1 MSAFASA
8 RGRRTRARGAR
19 DARMRARR
27 ATAPTTALTTALALA
42 SLASRAVASS
52 ARFGRERLVMQTT
65 LGDVTLALYDHDDA
79 ARATAAHVL
88 EAFELGLYD
97 TNHFFR
103 VDSGIRGADRGLRG
117 GAARGDERAAAR
129 ARDEDGARRIR
140 RVGETH
146 AREAVDGEVER
157 SGQRDEQL

>member
-1 MSAFASA
+1 LISAFASRADGALA
-8 RGRRTRARGAR
+8 RAARRRA
-19 DARMRARR
+19 MRARR

-65 LGDVTLALYDHDDA
+65 LGDVTLALYDHESLLS
-79 ARATAAHVL
+79 R
-88 EAFELGLYD
+88 G
-97 TNHFFR
+97 R
-103 VDSGIRGADRGLRG
+103 GIRGADRGLRG
-117 GAARGDERAAAR
+117 GATRGDERAAAR

>member
-1 MSAFASA
+1 
-8 RGRRTRARGAR
+8 
-19 DARMRARR
+19 
-27 ATAPTTALTTALALA
+27 
-42 SLASRAVASS
+42 
-52 ARFGRERLVMQTT
+52 MQTT

-103 VDSGIRGADRGLRG
+103 VDAGFVAQIADCAG
-117 GAARGDERAAAR
+117 GRTRGDERAAAR